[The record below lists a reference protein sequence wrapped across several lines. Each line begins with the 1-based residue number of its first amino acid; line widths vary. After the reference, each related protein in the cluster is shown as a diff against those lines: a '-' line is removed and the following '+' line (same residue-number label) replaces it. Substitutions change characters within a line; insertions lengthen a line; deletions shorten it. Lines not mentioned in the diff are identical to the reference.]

1 MLRRSLTVA
10 VIFVSACA
18 AREPL
23 NLTAGG
29 AGAAGAPVNG
39 PQGGQAA
46 GGGIA
51 GGSGSGGT
59 SAGGD
64 ATPAAGLITLA
75 SGQLS
80 PFTLAIDEDSVY
92 WANDGAQNEGDV
104 SIAKVPLAG
113 GAVTALVS
121 GVKAADGIA
130 VDRSRVYFCG
140 LGPEAVQLL
149 SVPLG
154 GGQPSVVATGFTNDP
169 IAVGPRGVYGSGP
182 GRILVAPLAGG
193 AASLVVPDGTLD
205 PSSFETYGIAVDA
218 HSVYWTMFMDPT
230 SVMKAPIEGG
240 AATTLASAV
249 GAGFG
254 LTVDADSIYFATG
267 QGVMKVPLAG
277 GATTMLSSS
286 PAAGIAIDAAY
297 VYFTNFNTGAGA
309 VKKVAKS
316 GGATITLAT
325 GQLLPWGIAVDATSV
340 YWTDAG
346 TETGATGTIMKLMPK

>member
-1 MLRRSLTVA
+1 MLRRSLLVA
-10 VIFVSACA
+10 VILLSACA
-18 AREPL
+18 AHEPL
-23 NLTAGG
+23 DLTASAPLNGQQSGQSAGSGG
-29 AGAAGAPVNG
+29 
-39 PQGGQAA
+39 
-46 GGGIA
+46 
-51 GGSGSGGT
+51 GSGGT
-59 SAGGD
+59 SAEGD
-64 ATPAAGLITLA
+64 ATPGAGLITLA

-80 PFTLAIDEDSVY
+80 PFTLAIDGDSVY
-92 WANDGAQNEGDV
+92 WANNGAQNAGDV

-140 LGPEAVQLL
+140 LGPDAVELM

-169 IAVGPRGVYGSGP
+169 IALGPRGVYGSGA
-182 GRILVAPLAGG
+182 GRILAAPLAGG
-193 AASLVVPDGTLD
+193 AASPVVPDGTLD
-205 PSSFETYGIAVDA
+205 PSSFETYGIAVDDQ
-218 HSVYWTMFMDPT
+218 SVYWTMFMDPT
-230 SVMKAPIEGG
+230 SVMKAPIGGG
-240 AATTLASAV
+240 AATTLASTA

-254 LTVDADSIYFATG
+254 LAVDADSIYFATG

-277 GATTMLSSS
+277 GTTTMLSSS
-286 PAAGIAIDAAY
+286 PAAGIAIDDAY
-297 VYFTNFNTGAGA
+297 VYFTNFNTGPGA

-346 TETGATGTIMKLMPK
+346 TETGATGTIMKITPK